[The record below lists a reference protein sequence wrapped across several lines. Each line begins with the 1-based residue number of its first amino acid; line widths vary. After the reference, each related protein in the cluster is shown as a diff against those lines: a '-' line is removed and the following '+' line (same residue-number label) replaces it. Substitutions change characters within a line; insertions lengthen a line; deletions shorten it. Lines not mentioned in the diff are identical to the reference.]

1 MNIKSVCAPNCP
13 DRTAECK
20 LTCEKFLLYDR
31 ERLENAAKA
40 QKEYNTKNAIASYF
54 FDSYSKHIRE
64 KGARIKRGHV

>member
-1 MNIKSVCAPNCP
+1 MNIKSVCAPTCP

-40 QKEYNTKNAIASYF
+40 QKEYNNLVK
-54 FDSYSKHIRE
+54 KLE
-64 KGARIKRGHV
+64 

>member
-40 QKEYNTKNAIASYF
+40 QKEYNTKNYF
-54 FDSYSKHIRE
+54 CLC
-64 KGARIKRGHV
+64 ARARKFTEFIFFY